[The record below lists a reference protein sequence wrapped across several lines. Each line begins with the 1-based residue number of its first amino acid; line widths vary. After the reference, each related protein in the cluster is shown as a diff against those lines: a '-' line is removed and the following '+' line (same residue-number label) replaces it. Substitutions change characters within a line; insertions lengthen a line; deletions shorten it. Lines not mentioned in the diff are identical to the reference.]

1 MTGRSVIGRSVNG
14 WLLAGALALIA
25 CATQAAA
32 QATAVITGKV
42 TAEQG
47 RPIGGASVFFAD
59 YNIGANTSE
68 DGSYSIR
75 VPSNRVNGQTVTLTA
90 RYIGYSPVRRQVT
103 LRAGTQEESFSLTRD
118 VVQLNEVVVT
128 GTAGATET
136 KKIPF
141 AVGVVSADQL
151 KETPSVTPL
160 GGLAGKVPGVRVLE
174 SSGEPGAPPA
184 VRLRAA
190 TSLTGTQDPLVIID
204 GTVSHFT
211 LADINSE
218 DIERVEVIKGAAA
231 SSLYGSNAANGVI
244 QIFTKRGA
252 SNPEGEIVT
261 TVRNEIGR
269 SYVPKLIPRA
279 EAHSWQIDAN
289 GNFLRT
295 AGGARIAEP
304 DGIAD
309 NPYKVVYDPQ
319 KQALHPGKFLTNYIS
334 IGQRKESTNY
344 NASFQNTRTEG
355 VLFGI
360 KGYNRQNFRVNFDQ
374 VFNSRLDGSF
384 GAFYGKS
391 NNDQTSQGP
400 GSPFFRLT
408 FVEPDVNLFAKNP
421 DGSPFA
427 AKIPDRIANAS
438 NPLYALF
445 NVKNSTDR
453 TRYTGT
459 GRARYRVFDWLTAE
473 GNFNYDEESNSYK
486 SVTPFGFLDATG
498 IATDGNLYQQDDR
511 GRSYNTGVGITSI
524 REFGF
529 LTNTT
534 RASYAYDDQY
544 LTSFNLNASKFTV
557 TKTPEFT
564 AVDQA
569 FLTPGSNTQTI
580 RTRGEFLVS
589 TFDIQGRYIVDGLI
603 RRDESSLF
611 GSAARS
617 KNYYRYSGAWRVSEN
632 FRIPGVDEFR
642 LRASK
647 GTAGLRP
654 VFNAQYETFAIVGGA
669 PEKQNLGNRFLQPAH
684 STETEYG
691 LNLDFLGRYRFE
703 YTNSDKVTRD
713 QILLAPLSAVT
724 GYKNQWKNAGTLKG
738 RTQEAALGG
747 LLASRPDFTL
757 RLNITGDRTRQHI
770 TALNVPTFLTGPSY
784 VGNDDVPQIFRIAP
798 GQTFGIM
805 YGTRIV
811 RTLDQLYTDPA
822 KKALSG
828 PNQAWSPDSVL
839 INEEGYVVRRS
850 TWRTI
855 DESPL
860 QYVNSKGETKVP
872 IGDVNP
878 DFTMAFN
885 TQMNFHRLN
894 VSALVNWVKG
904 GNIYNGTR
912 QWPFFENR
920 DRIYDQRSK
929 PAVERKPQQYY
940 NFFYNSINPID
951 FFVENGTYVKLK
963 ELAVNY
969 TFPVSSG
976 SRIRLLGANG
986 LKVGIVGRNLLTSTK
1001 YTGYDPEV
1009 AGLSG
1014 DPYSFRFDGFSYP
1027 NFRTFTGVVEL
1038 AF

>member
-1 MTGRSVIGRSVNG
+1 L
-14 WLLAGALALIA
+14 LLAGAIALGA
-25 CATQAAA
+25 GARTAAS
-32 QATAVITGKV
+32 QTTAVITGKV
-42 TAEQG
+42 TAEEG
-47 RPIGGASVFFAD
+47 RPVGGASVFFAD
-59 YNIGANTSE
+59 FNLGANTAP
-68 DGSYSIR
+68 DGSYTIR
-75 VPSNRVNGQTVTLTA
+75 VPADRIKGQTVQLTA
-90 RYIGYSPVRRQVT
+90 RYIGYSPVRHAVT
-103 LRAGTQEESFSLTRD
+103 LTAGTQEQSFSLTRD

-128 GTAGATET
+128 GTGSATET

-160 GGLAGKVPGVRVLE
+160 GGLAGKVPGVSVLDG
-174 SSGEPGAPPA
+174 SGEPGAPPA
-184 VRLRAA
+184 IRLRAA

-218 DIERVEVIKGAAA
+218 DIERIEVVKGAAA

-252 SNPEGEIVT
+252 NNPEGELVT
-261 TVRNEIGR
+261 VVRNEMGR

-279 EAHSWQIDAN
+279 EAHAWQINPATGDY
-289 GNFLRT
+289 LLT
-295 AGGARIAEP
+295 PGGARIPKA

-309 NPYKVVYDPQ
+309 NPYKVVYNPQ
-319 KQALHPGKFLTNYIS
+319 KEALHPGKFLTNYIS
-334 IGQRKESTNY
+334 VGQRKGTTNY

-355 VLFGI
+355 ILFGI
-360 KGYNRQNFRVNFDQ
+360 KGYNRQNFRVNLDQ
-374 VFNSRLDGSF
+374 VFNDRLDASF

-400 GSPFFRLT
+400 GSPFFALT
-408 FVEPDVNLFAKNP
+408 FVEPDVNLFALNP
-421 DGSPFA
+421 DGSPYRA
-427 AKIPDRIANAS
+427 QIPNRVANAS
-438 NPLYALF
+438 NPLYALA
-445 NVKNSTDR
+445 NIKNATDR
-453 TRYTGT
+453 TRYTGS
-459 GRARYRVFDWLTAE
+459 GRARYRLFDWLTAE

-498 IATDGNLYQQDDR
+498 ISTDGNLFQQDNR
-511 GRSYNTGVGITSI
+511 GRSYNTGVNLTSI
-524 REFGF
+524 QKLGA

-534 RASYAYDDQY
+534 RASYAYDDQF
-544 LTSFNLNASKFTV
+544 LTSFQLNASKFTV
-557 TKTPEFT
+557 PRTPEFT
-564 AVDQA
+564 AVDQSA
-569 FLTPGSNTQTI
+569 LQPTSNTQTI
-580 RTRGEFLVS
+580 RTRGTFLVS
-589 TFDIQGRYIVDGLI
+589 TFDFRDTYILDGLI

-617 KNYYRYSGAWRVSEN
+617 KNYYRYSAAWRISEN
-632 FRIPGVDEFR
+632 LHLPGVDEFR

-654 VFNAQYETFAIVGGA
+654 IFNAQYETFALIGGS
-669 PEKQNLGNRFLQPAH
+669 PTKVNLGNRFLQPAH

-703 YTNSDKVTRD
+703 YTNSDKTTRD
-713 QILLAPLSAVT
+713 QILLVPLSAAT
-724 GYKNQWKNAGTLKG
+724 GYQNQWQNAGTLKG

-757 RLNITGDRTRQHI
+757 RLNITADRTRQHI
-770 TALNVPTFLTGPSY
+770 TALNVPTFLTGPGGSETQ
-784 VGNDDVPQIFRIAP
+784 VFRIGP
-798 GQTFGIM
+798 GQTFGVM
-805 YGTRIV
+805 YGNRTV
-811 RTLDQLYTDPA
+811 RTLAQLYEDPA

-828 PNQAWSPDSVL
+828 PGQKWSSDSVL
-839 INEEGYVVRRS
+839 INEEGYVVRRN

-855 DESPL
+855 NEKPIY
-860 QYVNSKGETKVP
+860 YVNAKGETKVQ

-878 DFTMAFN
+878 DFNMAFN
-885 TQMNFHRLN
+885 TQMTFHRFN
-894 VSALVNWVKG
+894 VSALVNWTKG

-929 PAVERKPQQYY
+929 PLVERKPQQYY
-940 NFFYNSINPID
+940 NFFYNGIDAID
-951 FFVENGTYVKLK
+951 FFVENGTYVRLK

-969 TFPVSSG
+969 TFPTTAVS
-976 SRIRLLGANG
+976 RLRVLGASG

-1014 DPYSFRFDGFSYP
+1014 DPYSFRFDTFSYP
-1027 NFRTFTGVVEL
+1027 NFRTFTGLVEL

>member
-1 MTGRSVIGRSVNG
+1 MRRASSLRLL
-14 WLLAGALALIA
+14 LLAGAIALGA
-25 CATQAAA
+25 GARTAAS
-32 QATAVITGKV
+32 QTTAVITGKV
-42 TAEQG
+42 TAEEG
-47 RPIGGASVFFAD
+47 RPVGGASVFFAD
-59 YNIGANTSE
+59 FHLGANTAP
-68 DGSYSIR
+68 DGSYTIR
-75 VPSNRVNGQTVTLTA
+75 VPADRIKGQTVQLTA
-90 RYIGYSPVRRQVT
+90 RYIGYSPVRHAVT
-103 LRAGTQEESFSLTRD
+103 LTAGTQEQSFSLTRD

-128 GTAGATET
+128 GTGSATET

-160 GGLAGKVPGVRVLE
+160 GGLAGKVPGVSVLDG
-174 SSGEPGAPPA
+174 SGEPGAPPA
-184 VRLRAA
+184 IRLRAA

-218 DIERVEVIKGAAA
+218 DIERIEVVKGAAA

-252 SNPEGEIVT
+252 NNPEGELVT
-261 TVRNEIGR
+261 VVRNEMGR

-279 EAHSWQIDAN
+279 EAHAWQINPATGDY
-289 GNFLRT
+289 LLT
-295 AGGARIAEP
+295 PGGARIPKA

-309 NPYKVVYDPQ
+309 NPYKVVYNPQ
-319 KQALHPGKFLTNYIS
+319 KEALHPGKFLTNYIS
-334 IGQRKESTNY
+334 VGQRKGTTNY

-355 VLFGI
+355 ILFGI
-360 KGYNRQNFRVNFDQ
+360 KGYNRQNFRVNLDQ
-374 VFNSRLDGSF
+374 VFNDRLDASF

-400 GSPFFRLT
+400 GSPFFALT
-408 FVEPDVNLFAKNP
+408 FVEPDVNLFALNP
-421 DGSPFA
+421 DGSPYRA
-427 AKIPDRIANAS
+427 QIPNRVANAS
-438 NPLYALF
+438 NPLYALA
-445 NVKNSTDR
+445 NIKNATDR
-453 TRYTGT
+453 TRYTGS
-459 GRARYRVFDWLTAE
+459 GRARYRLFDWLTAE

-498 IATDGNLYQQDDR
+498 ISTDGNLFQQDNR
-511 GRSYNTGVGITSI
+511 GRSYNTGVNLTSI
-524 REFGF
+524 QKLGA

-534 RASYAYDDQY
+534 RASYAYDDQF
-544 LTSFNLNASKFTV
+544 LTSFQLNASKFTV
-557 TKTPEFT
+557 PRTPEFT
-564 AVDQA
+564 AVDQSA
-569 FLTPGSNTQTI
+569 LQPTSNTQTI
-580 RTRGEFLVS
+580 RTRGTFLVS
-589 TFDIQGRYIVDGLI
+589 TFDFRDTYILDGLI

-617 KNYYRYSGAWRVSEN
+617 KNYYRYSAAWRISEN
-632 FRIPGVDEFR
+632 LHLPGVDEFR

-654 VFNAQYETFAIVGGA
+654 IFNAQYETFALIGGS
-669 PEKQNLGNRFLQPAH
+669 PTKVNLGNRFLQPAH

-703 YTNSDKVTRD
+703 YTNSDKTTRD
-713 QILLAPLSAVT
+713 QILLVPLSAAT
-724 GYKNQWKNAGTLKG
+724 GYQNQWQNAGTLKG

-757 RLNITGDRTRQHI
+757 RLNITADRTRQHI
-770 TALNVPTFLTGPSY
+770 TALNVPTFLTGPGGSETQ
-784 VGNDDVPQIFRIAP
+784 VFRIGP
-798 GQTFGIM
+798 GQTFGVM
-805 YGTRIV
+805 YGNRTV
-811 RTLDQLYTDPA
+811 RTLAQLYEDPA

-828 PNQAWSPDSVL
+828 PGQKWSSDSVL
-839 INEEGYVVRRS
+839 INEEGFVVRRS
-850 TWRTI
+850 TWRTVNEKPI
-855 DESPL
+855 Y
-860 QYVNSKGETKVP
+860 YVNSKGETKVQ

-878 DFTMAFN
+878 DFNMAFN
-885 TQMNFHRLN
+885 TQMTFHRFN
-894 VSALVNWVKG
+894 VSALVNWTKG

-929 PAVERKPQQYY
+929 PLIERKPQQYY
-940 NFFYNSINPID
+940 NFFYNGIDAID
-951 FFVENGTYVKLK
+951 FFVENGTYVRLK

-969 TFPVSSG
+969 TFPTTAVS
-976 SRIRLLGANG
+976 RLRVLGASG

-1014 DPYSFRFDGFSYP
+1014 DPYSFRFDTFSYP
-1027 NFRTFTGVVEL
+1027 NFRTFTGLVEL

>member
-1 MTGRSVIGRSVNG
+1 MRRASSLRLL
-14 WLLAGALALIA
+14 LLAGAIALGA
-25 CATQAAA
+25 GARTAAS
-32 QATAVITGKV
+32 QTTAVITGKV
-42 TAEQG
+42 TAEEG
-47 RPIGGASVFFAD
+47 RPVGGASVFFAD
-59 YNIGANTSE
+59 FNLGANTAP
-68 DGSYSIR
+68 DGSYTIR
-75 VPSNRVNGQTVTLTA
+75 VPADRIKGQTVQLTA
-90 RYIGYSPVRRQVT
+90 RYIGYSPVRHAVT
-103 LRAGTQEESFSLTRD
+103 LTAGTQEQSFSLTRD

-128 GTAGATET
+128 GTGSATET

-160 GGLAGKVPGVRVLE
+160 GGLAGKVPGVSVLDG
-174 SSGEPGAPPA
+174 SGEPGAPPA
-184 VRLRAA
+184 IRLRAA

-218 DIERVEVIKGAAA
+218 DIERIEVVKGAAA

-252 SNPEGEIVT
+252 NNPEGELVT
-261 TVRNEIGR
+261 VVRNEMGR

-279 EAHSWQIDAN
+279 EAHAYQINPTTGDY
-289 GNFLRT
+289 LLT
-295 AGGARIAEP
+295 PGGARIPKA

-309 NPYKVVYDPQ
+309 NPYKVVYNPQ
-319 KQALHPGKFLTNYIS
+319 KEALHPGKFLTNYIS
-334 IGQRKESTNY
+334 VGQRKGTTNY

-355 VLFGI
+355 ILFGI
-360 KGYNRQNFRVNFDQ
+360 KGYNRQNFRVNLDQ
-374 VFNSRLDGSF
+374 VFNERLDASF

-400 GSPFFRLT
+400 GSPFFALT
-408 FVEPDVNLFAKNP
+408 FVEPDVNLFALNP
-421 DGSPFA
+421 DGSPYRA
-427 AKIPDRIANAS
+427 QIPNRVANAS
-438 NPLYALF
+438 NPLYALA
-445 NVKNSTDR
+445 NIKNATDR
-453 TRYTGT
+453 TRYTGS
-459 GRARYRVFDWLTAE
+459 GRARYRLFDWLTAE

-498 IATDGNLYQQDDR
+498 ISTDGNLFQQDNR
-511 GRSYNTGVGITSI
+511 GRSYNTGVNLTSI
-524 REFGF
+524 QKLGA

-534 RASYAYDDQY
+534 RASYAYDDQF
-544 LTSFNLNASKFTV
+544 LTSFQLNASKFTV
-557 TKTPEFT
+557 PRTPEFT
-564 AVDQA
+564 AVDQSA
-569 FLTPGSNTQTI
+569 LQPTSNTQTI
-580 RTRGEFLVS
+580 RTRGTFLVS
-589 TFDIQGRYIVDGLI
+589 TFDFRDTYILDGLI

-617 KNYYRYSGAWRVSEN
+617 KNYYRYSAAWRISEN
-632 FRIPGVDEFR
+632 LHLPGVDEFR

-654 VFNAQYETFAIVGGA
+654 IFNAQYETFALIGGS
-669 PEKQNLGNRFLQPAH
+669 PTKVNLGNRFLQPAH

-703 YTNSDKVTRD
+703 YTNSDKTTRD
-713 QILLAPLSAVT
+713 QILLVPLSAAT
-724 GYKNQWKNAGTLKG
+724 GYQNQWQNAGTLKG

-757 RLNITGDRTRQHI
+757 RLNITADRTRQHI
-770 TALNVPTFLTGPSY
+770 TALNVPTFLTGPGGSETQ
-784 VGNDDVPQIFRIAP
+784 VFRIGP
-798 GQTFGIM
+798 GQTFGVM
-805 YGTRIV
+805 YGNRTV
-811 RTLDQLYTDPA
+811 RTLAQLYEDPA

-828 PNQAWSPDSVL
+828 PGQKWSSDSVL
-839 INEEGYVVRRS
+839 INEEGYVVRRN

-855 DESPL
+855 NEKPIY
-860 QYVNSKGETKVP
+860 YVNAKGETKVQ

-878 DFTMAFN
+878 DFNMAFN
-885 TQMNFHRLN
+885 TQMTFHRFN
-894 VSALVNWVKG
+894 VSALVNWTKG

-929 PAVERKPQQYY
+929 PLVERKPQQYY
-940 NFFYNSINPID
+940 NFFYNGIDAID
-951 FFVENGTYVKLK
+951 FFVENGTYVRLK

-969 TFPVSSG
+969 TFPTTAVS
-976 SRIRLLGANG
+976 RLRVLGASG

-1014 DPYSFRFDGFSYP
+1014 DPYSFRFDTFSYP
-1027 NFRTFTGVVEL
+1027 NFRTFTGLVEL

>member
-1 MTGRSVIGRSVNG
+1 MTGKSVRG
-14 WLLAGALALIA
+14 WLLTGALALIA
-25 CATQAAA
+25 GASQAAA
-32 QATAVITGKV
+32 QTTAVITGKV
-42 TAEQG
+42 TAEGG
-47 RPIGGASVFFAD
+47 RPVGGASVFFPD
-59 YNIGANTSE
+59 FNVGANTAE
-68 DGSYSIR
+68 DGSYTID
-75 VPSNRVNGQTVTLTA
+75 VPSDRVRGQTVTLTA

-103 LRAGTQEESFSLTRD
+103 LRPGTQEESFSLVRD
-118 VVQLNEVVVT
+118 VVQLNEVIVT
-128 GTAGATET
+128 GTGSATET

-160 GGLAGKVPGVRVLE
+160 GGLAGKVPGVQVLAG
-174 SSGEPGAPPA
+174 SGEPGAPPA

-218 DIERVEVIKGAAA
+218 DIERVEVVKGAAA

-261 TVRNEIGR
+261 TLRNEIGR
-269 SYVPKLIPRA
+269 SFVPELIPRT
-279 EAHSWQIDAN
+279 EAHVWQLNPD
-289 GNFLRT
+289 GDYRRT
-295 AGGARIAEP
+295 PGGARVPEA

-309 NPYKVVYDPQ
+309 NPYKVTYDPQ
-319 KQALHPGKFLTNYIS
+319 AQALKPGKFMTNYIS
-334 IGQRKESTNY
+334 IGQRRGTTNY
-344 NASFQNTRTEG
+344 NASFQNTKTEG
-355 VLFGI
+355 ILFGI
-360 KGYNRQNFRVNFDQ
+360 KGYTRQNFRVNFDQ

-384 GAFYGKS
+384 GAFYGRS
-391 NNDQTSQGP
+391 NNDQTTQGP
-400 GSPFFRLT
+400 GSPFFALT
-408 FVEPDVNLFAKNP
+408 FVEPDVNLYAKNP
-421 DGSPFA
+421 DGTPFA
-427 AKIPDRIANAS
+427 AKIPDRISNAS
-438 NPLYALF
+438 NPLYALA
-445 NVKNSTDR
+445 NIKNTTDR

-459 GRARYRVFDWLTAE
+459 GRARFRVFDWLTAE

-486 SVTPFGFLDATG
+486 QVTPFGFLDAVGT
-498 IATDGNLYQQDDR
+498 ATDGNLYQQDNR
-511 GRSYNTGVGITSI
+511 GRSYNTGANLTSI
-524 REFGF
+524 RKFGVV
-529 LTNTT
+529 TNTT
-534 RASYAYDDQY
+534 RAAYSYDDQY
-544 LTSFNLNASKFTV
+544 LTRFQLNASSFTV

-569 FLTPGSNTQTI
+569 NLDPSSNSETI
-580 RTRGEFLVS
+580 RTRGQFLVS
-589 TFDIQGRYIVDGLI
+589 TFDIQDRYILDGLV

-632 FRIPGVDEFR
+632 FRIRGVDELR

-691 LNLDFLGRYRFE
+691 LNFDFLGRFRFE

-713 QILLAPLSAVT
+713 QILLVPLSAAT
-724 GYKNQWKNAGTLKG
+724 GYQNQWQNAGTLKG

-747 LLASRPDFTL
+747 LLASRPNFTL
-757 RLNITGDRTRQHI
+757 RLNITGDRTRQRI
-770 TALNVPTFLTGPSY
+770 TELNVPTFLTGPSY
-784 VGNDDVPQIFRIAP
+784 AGSDDVTQIFRIAP
-798 GQTFGIM
+798 GQIFGIM
-805 YGTRIV
+805 YGTRVV
-811 RTLDQLYTDPA
+811 RTLAQLYTDPA

-828 PNQAWSPDSVL
+828 PGQAWSQDSVL
-839 INEEGYVVRRS
+839 INEEGFVVRRS
-850 TWRTI
+850 TWRTTG
-855 DESPL
+855 ERPL
-860 QYVNSKGETKVP
+860 VYVNEKGETKVQ

-885 TQMNFHRLN
+885 TQMSIRRLN
-894 VSALVNWVKG
+894 VNALVSWVKG
-904 GNIYNGTR
+904 GQIYNGTR
-912 QWPFFENR
+912 QWPFFDNR
-920 DRIYDQRSK
+920 DAIYDQRSK
-929 PAVERKPQQYY
+929 PPLERKPQQYY
-940 NFFYNSINPID
+940 NFFYNSIDPID
-951 FFVENGTYVKLK
+951 FFVENGTYLKLK

-969 TFPVSSG
+969 TFPIASG
-976 SRIRLLGANG
+976 SRIRFLGANG
-986 LKVGIVGRNLLTSTK
+986 VKVGIVGRNLLTSTK
-1001 YTGYDPEV
+1001 YSGYDPEV
-1009 AGLSG
+1009 SGLSG

>member
-1 MTGRSVIGRSVNG
+1 MRRASSLRLL
-14 WLLAGALALIA
+14 LLAGAIALGA
-25 CATQAAA
+25 GARTAAS
-32 QATAVITGKV
+32 QTTAVITGKV
-42 TAEQG
+42 TAEEG
-47 RPIGGASVFFAD
+47 RPVGGASVFFAD
-59 YNIGANTSE
+59 FHLGANTAP
-68 DGSYSIR
+68 DGSYTIR
-75 VPSNRVNGQTVTLTA
+75 VPADRIKGQTVQLTA
-90 RYIGYSPVRRQVT
+90 RYIGYSPVRHAVT
-103 LRAGTQEESFSLTRD
+103 LTAGTQEQSFSLTRD

-128 GTAGATET
+128 GTGSATET

-160 GGLAGKVPGVRVLE
+160 GGLAGKVPGVSVLDG
-174 SSGEPGAPPA
+174 SGEPGAPPA
-184 VRLRAA
+184 IRLRAA

-218 DIERVEVIKGAAA
+218 DIERIEVVKGAAA

-252 SNPEGEIVT
+252 NNPEGELVT
-261 TVRNEIGR
+261 VVRNEMGR

-279 EAHSWQIDAN
+279 EAHAWQINPATGDY
-289 GNFLRT
+289 LLT
-295 AGGARIAEP
+295 PGGARIPKA

-309 NPYKVVYDPQ
+309 NPYKVVYNPQ
-319 KQALHPGKFLTNYIS
+319 KEALHPGKFLTNYIS
-334 IGQRKESTNY
+334 VGQRKGTTNY

-355 VLFGI
+355 ILFGI
-360 KGYNRQNFRVNFDQ
+360 KGYNRQNFRVNLDQ
-374 VFNSRLDGSF
+374 VFNDRLDASF

-400 GSPFFRLT
+400 GSPFFALT
-408 FVEPDVNLFAKNP
+408 FVEPDVNLFALNP
-421 DGSPFA
+421 DGSPYRA
-427 AKIPDRIANAS
+427 QIPNRVANAS
-438 NPLYALF
+438 NPLYALA
-445 NVKNSTDR
+445 NIKNATDR
-453 TRYTGT
+453 TRYTGS
-459 GRARYRVFDWLTAE
+459 GRARYRLFDWLTAE

-498 IATDGNLYQQDDR
+498 ISTDGNLFQQDNR
-511 GRSYNTGVGITSI
+511 GRSYNTGVNLTSI
-524 REFGF
+524 QKLGA

-534 RASYAYDDQY
+534 RASYAYDDQF
-544 LTSFNLNASKFTV
+544 LTSFQLNASKFTV
-557 TKTPEFT
+557 PRTPEFT
-564 AVDQA
+564 AVDQSA
-569 FLTPGSNTQTI
+569 LQPTSNTQTI
-580 RTRGEFLVS
+580 RTRGTFLVS
-589 TFDIQGRYIVDGLI
+589 TFDFRDTYILDGLI

-617 KNYYRYSGAWRVSEN
+617 KNYYRYSAAWRISEN
-632 FRIPGVDEFR
+632 LHLPGVDEFR

-654 VFNAQYETFAIVGGA
+654 IFNAQYETFALIGGS
-669 PEKQNLGNRFLQPAH
+669 PTKVNLGNRFLQPAH

-703 YTNSDKVTRD
+703 YTNSDKTTRD
-713 QILLAPLSAVT
+713 QILLVPLSAAT
-724 GYKNQWKNAGTLKG
+724 GYQNQWQNAGTLKG

-757 RLNITGDRTRQHI
+757 RLNITADRTRQHI
-770 TALNVPTFLTGPSY
+770 TALNVPTFLTGPGGSETQ
-784 VGNDDVPQIFRIAP
+784 VFRIGP
-798 GQTFGIM
+798 GQTFGVM
-805 YGTRIV
+805 YGNRTV
-811 RTLDQLYTDPA
+811 RTLAQLYEDPA

-828 PNQAWSPDSVL
+828 PGQKWSSDSVL
-839 INEEGYVVRRS
+839 INEEGYVVRRN

-855 DESPL
+855 NEKPIY
-860 QYVNSKGETKVP
+860 YVNSKGETKVQ

-878 DFTMAFN
+878 DFNMAFN
-885 TQMNFHRLN
+885 TQMTFHRFN
-894 VSALVNWVKG
+894 VSALVNWTKG

-929 PAVERKPQQYY
+929 PLVERKPQQYY
-940 NFFYNSINPID
+940 NFFYNGIDAID
-951 FFVENGTYVKLK
+951 FFVENGTYVRLK

-969 TFPVSSG
+969 TFPTTAVS
-976 SRIRLLGANG
+976 RLRVLGASG

-1014 DPYSFRFDGFSYP
+1014 DPYSFRFDTFSYP
-1027 NFRTFTGVVEL
+1027 NFRTFTGLVEL